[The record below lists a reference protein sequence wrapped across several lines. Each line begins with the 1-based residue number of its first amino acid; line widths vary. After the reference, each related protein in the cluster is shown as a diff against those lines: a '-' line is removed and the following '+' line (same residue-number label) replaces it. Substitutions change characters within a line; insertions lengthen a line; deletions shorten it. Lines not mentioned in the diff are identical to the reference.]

1 MKERLKAEVLG
12 EVIEGGMQ
20 GLVKSAFDEVMNVTS
35 FLIVGQKKQVG
46 VRVDRPLVWWQE
58 YKGL

>member
-1 MKERLKAEVLG
+1 
-12 EVIEGGMQ
+12 MQ

-46 VRVDRPLVWWQE
+46 ICVDRPLVWWQE